1 MIRVIHHFENVPDV
15 LKGIRRV
22 LADEACFILEHA
34 NKRNLKAMLRHRLG
48 KQAWNPNT
56 LDPVEFLEL
65 NFNFHPD
72 YMKQELHRVGF
83 AMQAQIPVSF
93 FRIDALKRA
102 IPAGVLAA
110 MDSVLQRSGWLI
122 SPSIFTKNQAIG
134 SQVQQVTLDNS
145 AIFAC
150 PQSGD
155 DLRREGDFLINP
167 AGIRWQIRD
176 GIYDF
181 KTPVV

>member
-1 MIRVIHHFENVPDV
+1 
-15 LKGIRRV
+15 
-22 LADEACFILEHA
+22 
-34 NKRNLKAMLRHRLG
+34 
-48 KQAWNPNT
+48 
-56 LDPVEFLEL
+56 
-65 NFNFHPD
+65 
-72 YMKQELHRVGF
+72 MKQELHRVGF

-181 KTPVV
+181 KDPV